1 MRDWTQLVLFFMGM
15 STLILWMDSKTQNEI
30 ISMREMMI
38 SMHTEIRQEMKDFH
52 GRLCI
57 IEERGRGK

>member
-1 MRDWTQLVLFFMGM
+1 MRDWTQLVLFFVGM

-38 SMHTEIRQEMKDFH
+38 CMHTEIRMEMKDFH
-52 GRLCI
+52 GRLVQLETRQQC
-57 IEERGRGK
+57 R

>member
-1 MRDWTQLVLFFMGM
+1 MRDWTQLVLFFIGM

-38 SMHTEIRQEMKDFH
+38 SMHTEIRMEMKDFH
-52 GRLCI
+52 GRLCTL
-57 IEERGRGK
+57 EEKNRNR